1 MREGVRVVAAA
12 GPESPP
18 TPQRRMTQK
27 LLFVCLGNICRSP
40 AAEGVFL
47 HLLEERGLSDQF
59 VVDSAGTGGWHV
71 GNPAD
76 RRMQAAANRRGIQ
89 LPSRARQISL
99 DDFSSFDLVL
109 TMDDDNLAA
118 VQGLAREAG
127 PRATASIKPMLSYAG
142 RFSETEVPD
151 PYYGGEAGFGA
162 CARPARGCLRQPAR
176 RAQPAGVGQA
186 SSATRDRNCPT
197 RASITASMLMPSVT
211 SSTASSACTSGASSR
226 VLSR

>member
-1 MREGVRVVAAA
+1 
-12 GPESPP
+12 
-18 TPQRRMTQK
+18 MTQK

-76 RRMQAAANRRGIQ
+76 RRMQGAANRRGMQ
-89 LPSRARQISL
+89 LRSRGRPIRP
-99 DDFSSFDLVL
+99 DDFSGFGLVL
-109 TMDDDNLAA
+109 TMDDNILAA

-127 PRATASIKPMLSYAG
+127 TQATATIQPMLSYAR

-151 PYYGGEAGFGA
+151 PYYGGDAGFEHVLDLLEDA
-162 CARPARGCLRQPAR
+162 CATLLDELSPPA
-176 RAQPAGVGQA
+176 
-186 SSATRDRNCPT
+186 
-197 RASITASMLMPSVT
+197 
-211 SSTASSACTSGASSR
+211 
-226 VLSR
+226 